1 MTSLRD
7 LMLADKKLKQKI
19 AASEAYS
26 KYIDSLSGIRLSES
40 SSDHIVVP
48 FTSESV
54 DSRVIDST
62 IPNLEVSEFSE
73 LSVTEVSY
81 TTSSIDEGVFQIPNV
96 NGEDPQGTMVF
107 PTGTTELPEITSLV
121 KQLETSTPDPNVL
134 LRELQNRIQ
143 LERGVMFMEK
153 TPMAAIDDTM
163 VTSTQ
168 MVPRGRKRKTTLFP
182 RLTAASS
189 STTPLPDLYQ
199 EMAEDKKKWVLNK
212 QEQQMEEKINQLTV
226 DVFKRAK
233 NDTPVN
239 IPVPMMPGYTSTVV
253 PSMATSPIVLAPMG
267 PVNWATKNDTNV
279 MVLDIKTGT
288 GIAVVTGL
296 IMSGRL

>member
-1 MTSLRD
+1 
-7 LMLADKKLKQKI
+7 
-19 AASEAYS
+19 
-26 KYIDSLSGIRLSES
+26 
-40 SSDHIVVP
+40 
-48 FTSESV
+48 
-54 DSRVIDST
+54 
-62 IPNLEVSEFSE
+62 LEVSEFSE
-73 LSVTEVSY
+73 LSVPEFSHTS
-81 TTSSIDEGVFQIPNV
+81 SSIDEGVFQIPNV
-96 NGEDPQGTMVF
+96 KGEDLQGTMVF
-107 PTGTTELPEITSLV
+107 STGTTELPEITSLV

-226 DVFKRAK
+226 DVFKMSK

-253 PSMATSPIVLAPMG
+253 PSMATSPIVLVPMD